1 MRNVVG
7 IVFLSLY
14 LVALIRPV
22 APLLEYYS
30 NREFFAKVLCINQDK
45 PALAC
50 NGQCILMQKLKKA
63 NTDTGS
69 PVSDVSIPKINLK
82 DYPIGFIQF
91 VQSPA
96 TALMEERDVITNLY
110 QNQLSGPVLR
120 EIFHP
125 PSKYFI
131 Y

>member
-14 LVALIRPV
+14 LVALIRPIS
-22 APLLEYYS
+22 PLLEYYS
-30 NREFFAKVLCINQDK
+30 NKDFFAKVLCINQDK

-63 NTDTGS
+63 NTDTSS

-82 DYPIGFIQF
+82 DYPIGFIQCI
-91 VQSPA
+91 QSPA
-96 TALMEERDVITNLY
+96 TALMGERDAIANPY

-125 PSKYFI
+125 PSHSFVC
-131 Y
+131 

>member
-1 MRNVVG
+1 MRNIVG

-30 NREFFAKVLCINQDK
+30 NKDFFAKVLCINQDK
-45 PALAC
+45 PELAC

-63 NTDTGS
+63 NTETSS
-69 PVSDVSIPKINLK
+69 PASDVSIPKINLK
-82 DYPIGFIQF
+82 DYPIGFIHF
-91 VQSPA
+91 IQSPT
-96 TALMEERDVITNLY
+96 TAVKGERDAVTNRY
-110 QNQLSGPVLR
+110 QNQLSGPILR

-125 PSKYFI
+125 PSKSFI
-131 Y
+131 C